1 MAILIANIGTSD
13 LSVKLKD
20 FDYFLPIGFDR
31 DEPNVSDEILSPDEQ
46 ALWDRN
52 TRDEFIIDELC
63 KELGVECKTRGN
75 GKKSYSFRSLTEKL
89 FSAYQQDPEDWQG
102 RIKPGRLWGV
112 LNTAIHQFSVKK
124 INLFVTDQPSQHQQ
138 DTCYL
143 FEILKKWAEVEM
155 GGEIS
160 FLRRII
166 PQDVSPV
173 KADQLL
179 NIYYQFF
186 VDQVD
191 PDETVLVSIKG
202 GTQPM
207 QTALRLQS
215 ITADIP
221 KLLFI
226 DPILSKHNVLHGKPS
241 TCLLTSYWQY
251 QRTQKYRI
259 VMQLMERYDFA
270 GAGKIL
276 KDWQSILS
284 FQIDQSI
291 LSKSQLRSSRKIV
304 NTAIKGLEV
313 ADSLMNLDIDAAKTS
328 SQEMELDFTL
338 NLDIQL
344 GQFVADYSTLL
355 NLYSQCKIYDQ
366 NQQVSHFLSRMSSC
380 CDEVLDE
387 VIKRLGGNKYLKS
400 AKIGSR
406 IEIQEIKKLLPD
418 DQVSLLDSLDYDR
431 NGNYAKIVYRAS
443 KVNFLAILL
452 AIRKNAAKS
461 EAEEDESLSLL
472 LNQIDSLEFWIHRR
486 NDMIHD
492 NQGFSSNRISELNE
506 EAKKKGSCFYE
517 DIPEVLTDI
526 LRSPLLKLPNTLKQR
541 FIAGSDLYLYTDLRN
556 WIREKLLLDMRT
568 P

>member
-63 KELGVECKTRGN
+63 KELGVECKTRDN
-75 GKKSYSFRSLTEKL
+75 GKKSYSFRTLTEKL

-102 RIKPGRLWGV
+102 RIKPGRIWGI
-112 LNTAIHQFSVKK
+112 LNTAIHQFSVNK

-143 FEILKKWAEVEM
+143 FEILKKWAEVEL
-155 GGEIS
+155 GGEII
-160 FLRRII
+160 FLKRMI

-191 PDETVLVSIKG
+191 PGETVLVSIKG

-226 DPILSKHNVLHGKPS
+226 DPILSKRNVLHGQPS
-241 TCLLTSYWQY
+241 TCVLTSYWQY

-259 VMQLMERYDFA
+259 VMQLLERFDFA
-270 GAGKIL
+270 GACKIL

-284 FQIDQSI
+284 FQIKQNI
-291 LSKSQLRSSRKIV
+291 LSKPQLRSSRKIV
-304 NTAIKGLEV
+304 EAAISGLEV
-313 ADSLMNLDIDAAKTS
+313 ADSLMNLDLDAARES
-328 SQEMELDFTL
+328 AQEMDLDPTSD
-338 NLDIQL
+338 LDACIRQ
-344 GQFVADYSTLL
+344 AIAEYSTLL
-355 NLYSQCKIYDQ
+355 NLYAHCKIYNQ

-380 CDEVLDE
+380 CEEVLNE
-387 VIKRLGGNKYLKS
+387 VIKQLGGNKYLKP
-400 AKIGSR
+400 ATVGSR
-406 IEIQEIKKLLPD
+406 IEIQEIKRLLPN
-418 DQVSLLDSLDYDR
+418 DQFSLLESLDYDR
-431 NGNYAKIVYRAS
+431 ESKYAKIVYRAS

-452 AIRKNAAKS
+452 AIRKNVGKD
-461 EAEEDESLSLL
+461 EDQEDNSLSLL
-472 LNQIDSLEFWIHRR
+472 LSQIDSLQFWIHRR
-486 NDMIHD
+486 NEMIH
-492 NQGFSSNRISELNE
+492 NSQGFSSKRILELNG
-506 EAKKKGSCFYE
+506 EATKEGACLFE
-517 DIPEVLTDI
+517 NILQVLSEI
-526 LRSPLLKLPNTLKQR
+526 LMSPLLKLPNTHKHR
-541 FIAGSDLYLYTDLRN
+541 FITGSDLYPYTDLTN
-556 WIREKLLLDMRT
+556 WVREKLLLDMRT
-568 P
+568 R